1 MTMTTPRRGSA
12 RAAAAAAG
20 DAPPVAPPRKR
31 GLSIAERKKR
41 RAGWLMI
48 TPSVIHIGLWT
59 AIPVLAT
66 FYLSFTDYNVFSA
79 PNWIW
84 FDNYIE
90 TLSDPVFLK
99 SIWNTVV
106 YTFWTVPVS
115 MAVALV
121 IAVALNQGLK
131 LQKWYRTAFFI
142 PQVTATVAIA
152 MVWLWIFNPQYG
164 LLNAFLE
171 LFGLPG
177 QAWLVDP
184 DWALWSVILVGAW
197 QGIGIK
203 MLIYIAALQNIDE
216 SLYEA
221 ASVDGASTV
230 RKFFAITL
238 PMLKPATFFVLVI
251 SIIGAFQVFDQI
263 YVLTDGGPANATT
276 MMTYEV
282 YRSAFQEF
290 RMGMASAQS
299 VVLFAFL
306 LVMTLISRRAT
317 KGDE

>member
-1 MTMTTPRRGSA
+1 MTTTTPRRDNA
-12 RAAAAAAG
+12 RVTPPAG
-20 DAPPVAPPRKR
+20 GGKPQAPPRKR
-31 GLSIAERKKR
+31 GLTLAERKKR
-41 RAGWLMI
+41 RAGWLMV

-184 DWALWSVILVGAW
+184 NWALPSVIVVGAW

-203 MLIYIAALQNIDE
+203 MLIYIAALQNVDE

-221 ASVDGASTV
+221 ASVDGASPI
-230 RKFFAITL
+230 RKFFAITV

-317 KGDE
+317 KEDD

>member
-1 MTMTTPRRGSA
+1 MTTTESPTTSTRAVATRPTHKPPRTPRRK
-12 RAAAAAAG
+12 
-20 DAPPVAPPRKR
+20 PPR
-31 GLSIAERKKR
+31 SVRKLQR
-41 RAGWLMI
+41 TGWLMVA
-48 TPSVIHIGLWT
+48 PSVIHIGLWSL
-59 AIPVLAT
+59 IPVLAT
-66 FYLSFTDYNVFSA
+66 FALSFTDYNVFQA
-79 PNWIW
+79 PKWIW
-84 FDNYIE
+84 FENYIE
-90 TLSDPVFLK
+90 IIQDPVFAQAT
-99 SIWNTVV
+99 WNTIT

-115 MAVALV
+115 MGLALIVA
-121 IAVALNQGLK
+121 IALNQGLK
-131 LQKWYRTAFFI
+131 LQKWYRTAFFL

-152 MVWLWIFNPQYG
+152 MVWLWIFNPQQG
-164 LLNAFLE
+164 LLNAFLGI
-171 LFGLPG
+171 FGIPG
-177 QAWLVDP
+177 QAWLADP
-184 DWALWSVILVGAW
+184 DWSLWSVIFVGAW

-216 SLYEA
+216 TLYEA

-299 VVLFAFL
+299 VVLFGFL
-306 LVMTLISRRAT
+306 LVMTLLSRRAT
-317 KGDE
+317 KEDL